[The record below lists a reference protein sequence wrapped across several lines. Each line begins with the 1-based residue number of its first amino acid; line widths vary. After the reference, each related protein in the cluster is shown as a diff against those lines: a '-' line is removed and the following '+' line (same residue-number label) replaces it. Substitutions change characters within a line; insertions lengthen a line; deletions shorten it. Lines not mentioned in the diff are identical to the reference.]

1 MEPTSQTVSIASYL
15 IQYVV
20 TGSSDTKNI
29 SNSTN
34 YVILTDLSPFT
45 NYTITVMAIGD
56 DIMGTEA
63 VVTVA
68 TLEGG

>member
-1 MEPTSQTVSIASYL
+1 MDPTSQTVSIATYL
-15 IQYVV
+15 IQYAV

-29 SNSTN
+29 SDSGN
-34 YVILTDLSPFT
+34 YVLLMDLSPFT

-63 VVTVA
+63 MVTIA